1 MKFGCFYY
9 LASKTSQIYFPN
21 NFLNLDFPP
30 IFASYYKYSLTILHL
45 SNTYIAPQLIIV
57 GWSGFISLQLAIQSD
72 QVITRKPNQCYN
84 FRQFPYFWIVFCNS
98 IVDSPLEIQ
107 GLFCDEYW
115 YSVLCTRS
123 TCLFSNP
130 SSYSRA
136 RNVLNRHLFT
146 ATISVNFR
154 IFGSF
159 FEILLWTS
167 H

>member
-1 MKFGCFYY
+1 M
-9 LASKTSQIYFPN
+9 LPSLIYILL
-21 NFLNLDFPP
+21 LNSSSWVDQVSFHCN
-30 IFASYYKYSLTILHL
+30 LT
-45 SNTYIAPQLIIV
+45 
-57 GWSGFISLQLAIQSD
+57 LAIQSD

-84 FRQFPYFWIVFCNS
+84 FRQFPYFWIVFWNS

-115 YSVLCTRS
+115 YSVLFTRS
-123 TCLFSNP
+123 TYLFSNP
-130 SSYSRA
+130 SSCSRA

-154 IFGSF
+154 IFWTF